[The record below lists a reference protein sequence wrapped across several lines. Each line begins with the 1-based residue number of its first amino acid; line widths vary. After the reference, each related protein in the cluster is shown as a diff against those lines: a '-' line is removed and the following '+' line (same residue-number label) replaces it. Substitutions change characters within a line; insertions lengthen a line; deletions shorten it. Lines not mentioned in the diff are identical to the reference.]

1 MNNKLVASL
10 GIRTDNNSYSKQMA
24 NPLKQLSPRFSLAY
38 ALNEKSSLNFNVGQ
52 YFQLPAY
59 TVMGYRNSSNE
70 LINKNNSI
78 TYINNK
84 HLVFGIET
92 NPGNFSKVT
101 LEGFYKKYDNYPF
114 LIGDSVSLANLGG
127 DFGVIG
133 NEEVTSSSEGRSYGV
148 EFLAQKKLNKSFYGI
163 ISYTWVR
170 SEFKDKNDEY
180 KPSAWDNQHII
191 SITGGL
197 KLKKDWEIGMR
208 FRFSGGA
215 PYTPYDTL
223 NSSYT
228 SVWDVN
234 SFGVFDYDNLNGR
247 RLKSNHGLDIRI
259 DKKWY
264 WKKVTLNLYLDIQN
278 LYNFQSETPASLIT
292 LTDENGNKVLNS
304 NDPSRY
310 QLKYINNTSGTAL
323 PSIGLQ
329 FEF

>member
-1 MNNKLVASL
+1 
-10 GIRTDNNSYSKQMA
+10 MA

-70 LINKNNSI
+70 LINKNNSL

-92 NPGNFSKVT
+92 NPGNFSKIT
-101 LEGFYKKYDNYPF
+101 LESFYKKYDNYPF
-114 LIGDSVSLANLGG
+114 LIGDSISLANLGG

-133 NEEVTSSSEGRSYGV
+133 NEEVTSSSKGRSYGV

-163 ISYTWVR
+163 LAYTWVR

-191 SITGGL
+191 SITGGV

-278 LYNFQSETPASLIT
+278 LYNFQSETPASLIA
-292 LTDENGNKVLNS
+292 LIDENGNKVLNS

-323 PSIGLQ
+323 PSVGLQ